1 VSDIDEAFR
10 LAEMHAN
17 LTDPSDPYPAE
28 LVGLLARALLEFDA
42 LPSALA
48 SLASEERT

>member
-1 VSDIDEAFR
+1 MTAADEAFR
-10 LAEMHAN
+10 LAEECCEQF
-17 LTDPSDPYPAE
+17 DEESDAHK
-28 LVGLLARALLEFDA
+28 LARALLEFDA